1 MLKLSWKL
9 GQLRS
14 FIGDEKLSPGLSN
27 NMYKTTEDHQADTTR
42 TAVAVFACDFGFR
55 VSVGVNLKYRLKY
68 TLFSAGSNRIN
79 LLLNVTII
87 MSHILT
93 QELMSNV

>member
-14 FIGDEKLSPGLSN
+14 FIVDEKLSN
-27 NMYKTTEDHQADTTR
+27 NKYKTTEDHQADTTR

-55 VSVGVNLKYRLKY
+55 DSVGVNLKYRLKY

-79 LLLNVTII
+79 LT
-87 MSHILT
+87 
-93 QELMSNV
+93 